1 MALQMALHLPLP
13 CEGWRLCPLA
23 MYVGYVCGVCLL
35 AVYGHIPALSRAM
48 AADIALYLRLDESAR
63 ENSEVDGADIRY
75 GQADVKTGD
84 GACL

>member
-1 MALQMALHLPLP
+1 MALQMTLHLPLP
-13 CEGWRLCPLA
+13 CEGWRLCP
-23 MYVGYVCGVCLL
+23 YGVSFGYILGGCLWV
-35 AVYGHIPALSRAM
+35 VYGHIPALSRAR
-48 AADIALYLRLDESAR
+48 AADIALSLILDESAR